1 MCLYFHC
8 FHSTGKVPQVE
19 VDMSRIP
26 NFQDSEPAASIELQL
41 PRPPVP
47 PKKAK
52 NMHSS
57 QVEPEEI
64 SVPVLPPKP
73 KTTFIPT
80 NRYS

>member
-1 MCLYFHC
+1 
-8 FHSTGKVPQVE
+8 
-19 VDMSRIP
+19 MSRIP
-26 NFQDSEPAASIELQL
+26 NFQDSEPAASTELQL

-52 NMHSS
+52 NVHSS
-57 QVEPEEI
+57 QGDLFQNQVEPEEI
-64 SVPVLPPKP
+64 SGPVLPPKP